1 MIRASA
7 AGRVNLIGEH
17 TDYNA
22 GLVLPTPIP
31 QRTRVTLQPRAD
43 DRVVVT
49 SRELGARAE
58 YQLGHE
64 RRTGTWL
71 DYVMG
76 CSHVLRLAGHG
87 VGGCALDI
95 ESDVPVGSGL
105 SSSAALEL
113 AVLRALREAY
123 ALPIADL
130 ALALLGQRAE
140 VDLVGAPV
148 GAMDQL
154 AASLGTLGAALFIDC
169 RDLAIRSIE
178 LPAVDL
184 VVIGSGL
191 RHDHAAGDYRVRRME
206 CDEAARRLGVATLR
220 DAGLGADGVAAI
232 RRLPPPLDRRA
243 RHVVTE
249 NARVLAA
256 VDAIRTGDVAELGAI
271 LKAGHVSMRDD
282 FEASLP
288 AIDELVAI
296 ASADPAIHGAR
307 ITGGGFGGAIV
318 ALARAGTGAAASARI
333 AAAYRTKTG
342 QVPQILVAG
351 DPCSPS

>member
-7 AGRVNLIGEH
+7 PGRVNLIGEH

-22 GLVLPTPIP
+22 GFVLPTPIP
-31 QRTRVTLQPRAD
+31 QRTRVTLQPRGD
-43 DRVVVT
+43 DRVVVA
-49 SRELGARAE
+49 SRELGASAE

-64 RRTGTWL
+64 RRGGTWL

-76 CSHVLRLAGHG
+76 CTQVLRLAGHRL
-87 VGGCALDI
+87 GGCALQI

-113 AVLRALREAY
+113 AVLRALREAH
-123 ALPIADL
+123 ALPIGDL

-140 VDLVGAPV
+140 VELVGAPV

-169 RDLAIRSIE
+169 RDFTIRSIE

-191 RHDHAAGDYRVRRME
+191 RHDHASGDYRVRRAE
-206 CDEAARRLGVATLR
+206 CAEAARRLGVATLR
-220 DAGLGADGVAAI
+220 DVGLGELAAI
-232 RRLPPPLDRRA
+232 ARLPVPLDRRA

-256 VDAIRTGDVAELGAI
+256 VRAIEAGDLAALGAV
-271 LKAGHVSMRDD
+271 LRAGHASMRDD

-288 AIDELVAI
+288 AIDQLVAI
-296 ASADPAIHGAR
+296 ASADPEVHGAR

-318 ALARAGTGAAASARI
+318 ALAGRGRGRAASARI
-333 AAAYRTKTG
+333 AAAYRTQTG
-342 QVPQILVAG
+342 HLPQVLVAG
-351 DPCSPS
+351 GQACSPS

>member
-22 GLVLPTPIP
+22 GFVLPTPIP
-31 QRTRVTLQPRAD
+31 QRTRVTLQPRGG

-49 SRELGARAE
+49 SRELGASAE
-58 YQLGHE
+58 YHLGQE
-64 RRTGTWL
+64 RRGGTWL

-76 CSHVLRLAGHG
+76 CTQVLRLAGHRL
-87 VGGCALDI
+87 GGCAMYV
-95 ESDVPVGSGL
+95 ESDVPLGSGL

-113 AVLRALREAY
+113 AVLRAMREAH
-123 ALPIADL
+123 ALSIDDL

-140 VDLVGAPV
+140 VELVGAPV

-154 AASLGTLGAALFIDC
+154 VASLGTLGAALFIDC
-169 RDLAIRSIE
+169 RDYTIRSIA
-178 LPAVDL
+178 LPAADL

-191 RHDHAAGDYRVRRME
+191 RHDHAAGDYRVRRAE
-206 CDEAARRLGVATLR
+206 CDEAARQLGVATLR
-220 DAGLGADGVAAI
+220 DVGVGHLAAI
-232 RRLPPPLDRRA
+232 ARLPAPLDRRA
-243 RHVVTE
+243 RHVISE

-256 VDAIRTGDVAELGAI
+256 VRAIEDGDLAALGAI
-271 LKAGHVSMRDD
+271 LCAGHTSMRDD

-288 AIDELVAI
+288 AIDQLVAI
-296 ASADPAIHGAR
+296 AGADPEIYGAR

-318 ALARAGTGAAASARI
+318 ALAVRGQGSAAGARI
-333 AAAYRTKTG
+333 AAAYRAGTG
-342 QVPQILVAG
+342 HLAHVLVAG
-351 DPCSPS
+351 EAA